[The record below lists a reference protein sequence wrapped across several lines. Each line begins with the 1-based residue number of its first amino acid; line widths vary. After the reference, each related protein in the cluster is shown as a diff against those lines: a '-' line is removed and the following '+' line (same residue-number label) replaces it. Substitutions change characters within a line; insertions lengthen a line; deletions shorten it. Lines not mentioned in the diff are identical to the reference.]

1 MSETDYLCPH
11 TAFKKRC
18 KKIRHECPKWIMVA
32 GHNPNTGE
40 AINNWDCAD
49 KWVPMLL
56 VEGALRSNQT
66 SAEVSKLRAVVE
78 RAKPVEPS
86 DMLENHS
93 GDAARFVNGG

>member
-1 MSETDYLCPH
+1 
-11 TAFKKRC
+11 
-18 KKIRHECPKWIMVA
+18 
-32 GHNPNTGE
+32 
-40 AINNWDCAD
+40 
-49 KWVPMLL
+49 MLL